1 MKKLTQADLAGFAAP
16 SAVAGNT
23 EATDWIRVQLDT
35 GGIAAGAEAAYAAF
49 ARAREERGLTFSL
62 LRAGSVGYSFADP
75 VVEVAAAGMPRVHY
89 GRVTEEVATAIVDQH
104 VTGRRLLDDHVIATR
119 ARTTTLEGPVTHLL
133 VRDTGPEATTRTE
146 FFHFS
151 FTEELKR
158 RGLAGRVQV
167 ARALDIGV
175 YGEGL
180 VVQLLPSGVTY
191 ANVLAPDV
199 ARIVAES
206 IEQRRVLTDLL
217 WHTPDKQVRIVLRHC
232 GQVDPDSIDDYL
244 RHAEGY
250 QGLGRV
256 LASYTPEQVIAELKT
271 SALRGRGGAG
281 FPTWMKWQLTRAQP
295 APQRYVICNGDEGD
309 PGAFMDR
316 SVLESDPHAVLEGM
330 IIAGYAMGA
339 SKGYLYIRAEYP
351 KAVERIER
359 AIQQAREQGL
369 LGENILGSTFS
380 FNAKVRLGAG
390 AFVCGE
396 ETALIASIEGRRG
409 SPSPRPPYPSVRGL
423 WGMPTA
429 INNVETLASIPVI
442 MTRGGAWFAGFG
454 TESSKGTKVFA
465 VTGKVRNAQLVEV
478 PMGTTLREIIYEVC
492 GGVLDGRELKAV
504 QTGGPSGG
512 VIPVQHLDAPVSYET
527 LQQLGSIMGSG
538 GMLVMDK
545 TDSMVEVAKF
555 YLKFCV
561 DESCGKCAPCRIG
574 GYQLLQILDRI
585 SRGRGHADDVAQIR
599 RICLA
604 MQRASLCGL
613 GQTAPNPVLS
623 TLRYFGEEYQA
634 FIEGG
639 PSYARKVSGAAKAA
653 GVTPPAPAP
662 ASATAPA
669 TATAT
674 GAALAA
680 AVLRGT
686 RDASGRPAPAGTTG
700 GTTP

>member
-1 MKKLTQADLAGFAAP
+1 MKKLTRDDLAAFAALP
-16 SAVAGNT
+16 AGGGDPA
-23 EATDWIRVQLDT
+23 EWIRVQLDT
-35 GGIAAGAEAAYAAF
+35 GGIAAGAEAFHSALTQAAQD
-49 ARAREERGLTFSL
+49 RHVTVPI
-62 LRAGSVGYSFADP
+62 LRAGSVGYAFADP
-75 VVEVAAAGMPRVHY
+75 VVEVRTAGLPCVHY
-89 GRVTEEVATAIVDQH
+89 GRMTVDLADALLTEH
-104 VTGRRLLDDHVIATR
+104 VLGRRLLDDHVIATR
-119 ARTTTLEGPVTHLL
+119 QRQLALDAPVTHIL
-133 VRDTGPEATTRTE
+133 VRDTGPDAEDRTE
-146 FFHFS
+146 FFQFS
-151 FTEELKR
+151 FNEELKR

-167 ARALDIGV
+167 VRALDLGV
-175 YGEGL
+175 YDEGT
-180 VVQLLPSGVTY
+180 VVQLLPSAVTY
-191 ANVLAPDV
+191 ANVLANDV

-206 IEQRRVLTDLL
+206 VEGGRVIDDLL
-217 WHTPDKQVRIVLRHC
+217 WKKPDKQVRIVLRHC
-232 GQVDPDSIDDYL
+232 GRVDPDSLDDYL
-244 RHAEGY
+244 RGAEGY
-250 QGLGRV
+250 QGLRRALFE
-256 LASYTPEQVIAELKT
+256 LAPEQVIAEMKA
-271 SALRGRGGAG
+271 SGLRGRGGAG
-281 FPTWMKWQLTRAQP
+281 FPTWMKWQLTRAEP
-295 APQRYVICNGDEGD
+295 AQQRYVICNGDEGD

-339 SKGYLYIRAEYP
+339 TKGYFYIRAEYP

-369 LGENILGSTFS
+369 LGANILGSDFS
-380 FNAKVRLGAG
+380 FDAKIRLGAG

-429 INNVETLASIPVI
+429 INNVETLACVPAILLQ
-442 MTRGGAWFAGFG
+442 GGAWFAGYG
-454 TESSKGTKVFA
+454 TATSKGTKVFA

-478 PMGTTLREIIYEVC
+478 PMGTTLREIIDEVC
-492 GGVLDGRELKAV
+492 GGVLDGKEFKAV

-512 VIPVQHLDAPVSYET
+512 VIPVQHVDTPVSYET

-545 TDSMVEVAKF
+545 TDSMVDVAKF
-555 YLKFCV
+555 YLRFCV

-574 GYQLLQILDRI
+574 GYQLLQILERI
-585 SRGRGHADDVAQIR
+585 TRGRGTADDLAQIR

-639 PSYARKVSGAAKAA
+639 PSYARKMSGSAAKAA
-653 GVTPPAPAP
+653 PPSPPAPAA
-662 ASATAPA
+662 ASRRDAPVA
-669 TATAT
+669 TAT
-674 GAALAA
+674 
-680 AVLRGT
+680 
-686 RDASGRPAPAGTTG
+686 TTG
-700 GTTP
+700 GTAP